1 MDKAAFLARVGEYH
15 KTGWRLAIINA
26 TPVPSPDEVTPGV
39 FEISWGFAHEL
50 EFETIRETVTTADE
64 VPSVSEFF
72 GAAFLY
78 ENEMRELFGIN
89 VTGIGLEA
97 VLTVVLLLAVFGTA
111 VDSRGPK
118 IGGLAIGFAIAADI
132 LVGGPVTGAAMNPA
146 RWFGPAVA
154 SGFLDNAVVWIV
166 GPLLGAAV
174 AALLYRF
181 VFSAEAMEAAKA

>member
-15 KTGWRLAIINA
+15 KNGWRLAIINA
-26 TPVPSPDEVTPGV
+26 TTVPSPDEVTPGV

-89 VTGIGLEA
+89 VTGIGLDLGGQLYNTS
-97 VLTVVLLLAVFGTA
+97 V
-111 VDSRGPK
+111 K
-118 IGGLAIGFAIAADI
+118 IPF
-132 LVGGPVTGAAMNPA
+132 
-146 RWFGPAVA
+146 
-154 SGFLDNAVVWIV
+154 SH
-166 GPLLGAAV
+166 AAV
-174 AALLYRF
+174 KARLEATAA
-181 VFSAEAMEAAKA
+181 ANAAAAGKKA

>member
-15 KTGWRLAIINA
+15 KNGWRLAIINA
-26 TPVPSPDEVTPGV
+26 TTVPSPDEVTPGV

-89 VTGIGLEA
+89 VTGIGLDLGGQLYKTS
-97 VLTVVLLLAVFGTA
+97 V
-111 VDSRGPK
+111 K
-118 IGGLAIGFAIAADI
+118 IPF
-132 LVGGPVTGAAMNPA
+132 
-146 RWFGPAVA
+146 
-154 SGFLDNAVVWIV
+154 SH
-166 GPLLGAAV
+166 AAV
-174 AALLYRF
+174 KARLEATAA
-181 VFSAEAMEAAKA
+181 ANAAAAGKKA